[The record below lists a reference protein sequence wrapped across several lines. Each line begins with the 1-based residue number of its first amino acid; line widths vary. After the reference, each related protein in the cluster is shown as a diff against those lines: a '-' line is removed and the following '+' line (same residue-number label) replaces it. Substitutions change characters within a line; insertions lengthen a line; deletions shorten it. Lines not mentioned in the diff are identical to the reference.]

1 MSLYSFY
8 LVHKN
13 FLSNVLYDSNFLE
26 ANNET
31 WKYGTP
37 LNAMKFTG
45 RPSFNVSL
53 MVIVGVS
60 SLVAVVC
67 FMLK

>member
-1 MSLYSFY
+1 M
-8 LVHKN
+8 
-13 FLSNVLYDSNFLE
+13 
-26 ANNET
+26 
-31 WKYGTP
+31 
-37 LNAMKFTG
+37 NAMKFTG

-60 SLVAVVC
+60 SLVAVWC